1 MIISLYYVTCFNNI
15 YPNVKV
21 EWIET
26 SIIIIIIMQIL
37 SIIISLLETIT
48 RYISFKCKNEILYK
62 ISRLLS

>member
-1 MIISLYYVTCFNNI
+1 MYYVTCFNNI

-26 SIIIIIIMQIL
+26 SIIIIIMQIL

-48 RYISFKCKNEILYK
+48 REKF
-62 ISRLLS
+62 